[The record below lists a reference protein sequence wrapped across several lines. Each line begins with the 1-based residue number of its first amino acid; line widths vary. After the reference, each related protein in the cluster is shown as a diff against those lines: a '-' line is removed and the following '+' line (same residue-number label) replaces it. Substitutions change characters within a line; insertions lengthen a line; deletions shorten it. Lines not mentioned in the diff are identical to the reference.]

1 MGNDIFGTLI
11 EPCAGSGG
19 AVIRQFYDSSG
30 DYGVDVARE
39 IAWSGRFMQVGGNAQ
54 WRNDVWLL
62 TGGYLFYSIRRH
74 NVDHILANRGNPVV
88 RHNHQWMLE
97 AAYKWQPN
105 WSPFVRAQLSS
116 NLFFNDVPVTYNA
129 STSGSFGSGNSVV
142 TIGLRAGF

>member
-1 MGNDIFGTLI
+1 M
-11 EPCAGSGG
+11 
-19 AVIRQFYDSSG
+19 
-30 DYGVDVARE
+30 
-39 IAWSGRFMQVGGNAQ
+39 
-54 WRNDVWLL
+54 L
-62 TGGYLFYSIRRH
+62 TGGYLFYGIWRNH
-74 NVDHILANRGNPVV
+74 VGHILANRGNPVV

-97 AAYKWQPN
+97 AAYKLQPN